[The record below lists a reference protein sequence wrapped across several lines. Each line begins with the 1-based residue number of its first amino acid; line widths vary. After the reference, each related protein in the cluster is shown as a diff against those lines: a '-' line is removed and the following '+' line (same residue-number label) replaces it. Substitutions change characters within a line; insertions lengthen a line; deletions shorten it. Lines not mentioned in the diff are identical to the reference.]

1 MKKKKNFIFKIVF
14 SYLLLAALTLWAGW
28 FFYLEL
34 DNILP
39 KKEELSPKES
49 QLLLINKLTNS
60 IYEAESLSKLAL
72 QNNNSSQFVKYA
84 VKVDSILLAIG
95 GLKNQMEN
103 AKRTTIL
110 DSLSG
115 LLKQKVLNNKQLR
128 KLDKEN
134 IATQSIDSLLQKI
147 KTVEANVGTITPRAL
162 VPNFDQL
169 PKKTQQSVIDYAEI
183 LNKNA
188 KREQTVE
195 QERKL
200 IDSVLIATQNLL
212 LQTKIKQQ
220 NQNRQIASKE
230 LQILRMD
237 LEISQKLTNLTSTLE
252 QEVLLQATQANVNQS
267 LALKKSTNN
276 IKWLG
281 LIAIVII
288 ILSIYFI
295 SRDFRKVQRLSWQL
309 DQANTYTK
317 QLLQAREQLIKTV
330 SHDMRSPLGLIKGY
344 AELLPEANNA
354 TESQKYINN
363 IQLAASQVNQLAND
377 LLDFS
382 KLEAGKLQLNP
393 TQFVPAQL
401 ITSTAQSLRPTNST
415 IALIIDLAPEL
426 NNTFKTD
433 PFRYRQVLNN
443 LISNAFK
450 FTKEGHVKVSGRL
463 EDNFIVVNIADTGTG
478 IPNNLQDTI
487 FNEFTQAE
495 STAKSQGYGLGLTIA
510 KKITELLNGSINFTS
525 VENIGTTFVVKIPME
540 TVNTLNLP
548 TTLPTTKKAKVI
560 IIDDDPNLLE
570 LTTTFFKQLQIDF
583 LAYIDF
589 EEVPDIANLEYDL
602 VITDM
607 QMPNYTGFEV
617 LDRFKNTFK
626 HYKGQPII
634 AMTGNMELTKGD
646 CTQAG
651 FTDLIHKPFS
661 KELLVQMLKTYL
673 GYETVIENTNQETVP
688 EFETFNP
695 EKLVG
700 FLDPKEVNIKLKE
713 NLLTFYEETLKNRS
727 IINKAIEKR
736 DSVTIRETA
745 HRMLPMFRLLEIK
758 DVIPFLEELESNG
771 NTIYQNELNYKLQQT
786 LDEIKDYLQV

>member
-1 MKKKKNFIFKIVF
+1 M
-14 SYLLLAALTLWAGW
+14 LLAALTLWAGW

>member
-1 MKKKKNFIFKIVF
+1 M
-14 SYLLLAALTLWAGW
+14 AGAILSN
-28 FFYLEL
+28 LEKTM
-34 DNILP
+34 IL
-39 KKEELSPKES
+39 
-49 QLLLINKLTNS
+49 
-60 IYEAESLSKLAL
+60 
-72 QNNNSSQFVKYA
+72 
-84 VKVDSILLAIG
+84 
-95 GLKNQMEN
+95 
-103 AKRTTIL
+103 
-110 DSLSG
+110 
-115 LLKQKVLNNKQLR
+115 
-128 KLDKEN
+128 
-134 IATQSIDSLLQKI
+134 
-147 KTVEANVGTITPRAL
+147 
-162 VPNFDQL
+162 
-169 PKKTQQSVIDYAEI
+169 
-183 LNKNA
+183 
-188 KREQTVE
+188 
-195 QERKL
+195 
-200 IDSVLIATQNLL
+200 
-212 LQTKIKQQ
+212 QQ

-288 ILSIYFI
+288 LLSIYFI

-382 KLEAGKLQLNP
+382 KLEAGKLQLTP

-401 ITSTAQSLRPTNST
+401 ITSAAQSLRPTNSS

-433 PFRYRQVLNN
+433 PFRFRQVLNN

-478 IPNNLQDTI
+478 IPNTLQNTI

-525 VENIGTTFVVKIPME
+525 VENIGTTFVVKIPVE

-583 LAYIDF
+583 LAYNDF
-589 EEVPDIANLEYDL
+589 EKVPGIANMEYDL

-617 LDRFKNTFK
+617 LDKK
-626 HYKGQPII
+626 
-634 AMTGNMELTKGD
+634 
-646 CTQAG
+646 
-651 FTDLIHKPFS
+651 
-661 KELLVQMLKTYL
+661 
-673 GYETVIENTNQETVP
+673 VP
-688 EFETFNP
+688 P
-695 EKLVG
+695 
-700 FLDPKEVNIKLKE
+700 
-713 NLLTFYEETLKNRS
+713 S
-727 IINKAIEKR
+727 
-736 DSVTIRETA
+736 
-745 HRMLPMFRLLEIK
+745 
-758 DVIPFLEELESNG
+758 
-771 NTIYQNELNYKLQQT
+771 
-786 LDEIKDYLQV
+786 

>member
-1 MKKKKNFIFKIVF
+1 M
-14 SYLLLAALTLWAGW
+14 LLAALTLWAGW

-115 LLKQKVLNNKQLR
+115 LLKQKVLNNNQLR

-288 ILSIYFI
+288 LLSIYFI

-382 KLEAGKLQLNP
+382 KLEAGKLQLTP

-401 ITSTAQSLRPTNST
+401 ITSAAQSLRPTNSS

-433 PFRYRQVLNN
+433 PFRFRQVLNN

-478 IPNNLQDTI
+478 IPNTLQNTI

-525 VENIGTTFVVKIPME
+525 VENIGTTFVVKIPVE

-583 LAYIDF
+583 LAYNDF
-589 EEVPDIANLEYDL
+589 EKVPGIANMEYDL

-617 LDRFKNTFK
+617 LDKFKKTFK

-634 AMTGNMELTKGD
+634 AMTGNMELTKKE

-673 GYETVIENTNQETVP
+673 GYETVIENTNQETLP

-700 FLDPKEVNIKLKE
+700 FLDPNEVNIKLKE

-771 NTIYQNELNYKLQQT
+771 NTIYQNELNHKLQQT
-786 LDEIKDYLQV
+786 LNEIKDYLQV

>member
-84 VKVDSILLAIG
+84 VKVDSILLEIG
-95 GLKNQMEN
+95 ELKNQMEN

-115 LLKQKVLNNKQLR
+115 LLKQKVLNNNQLR

-195 QERKL
+195 QERRL

-288 ILSIYFI
+288 LLSIYFI

-382 KLEAGKLQLNP
+382 KLEAGKLQLTP

-401 ITSTAQSLRPTNST
+401 ITSAAQSLRPTNSS

-433 PFRYRQVLNN
+433 PFRFRQVLNN

-478 IPNNLQDTI
+478 IPNTLQNTI

-525 VENIGTTFVVKIPME
+525 VENIGTTFVVKIPVE

-548 TTLPTTKKAKVI
+548 TTLPTTRKAKVI
-560 IIDDDPNLLE
+560 IIDDDPYLLE

-583 LAYIDF
+583 LAYNDF
-589 EEVPDIANLEYDL
+589 EKVPDIANMEYDL

-634 AMTGNMELTKGD
+634 AMTGDMGLTKGD

-661 KELLVQMLKTYL
+661 KDMLVQMLKTYL

-713 NLLTFYEETLKNRS
+713 NLLTFYEETLKNSS
-727 IINKAIEKR
+727 IINKALLKR

-758 DVIPFLEELESNG
+758 DVISFLEELESNG
-771 NTIYQNELNYKLQQT
+771 NTIYQNELNHKLQQT
-786 LDEIKDYLQV
+786 LNEIKDYLQV